1 MKQQILALPDKYK
14 VLEKDDN
21 VVKTIK
27 LMKSLVHDTEGVK
40 YPYLLAWEALL
51 KVGNMRPQKG
61 EARAEFHER
70 WTEAWDVF
78 AEQWGELTVGDKI
91 KGSDDNGVA
100 LSKLKA
106 CMFLYRVGDQELL
119 KELKN
124 QCVNKVDNY
133 PKSVEGVMTLLS
145 NRASQPSNNKS
156 NSPSGRGDGRTGKA
170 FVMIKDRNCYNCG
183 KKGHLK
189 KDCPEL
195 RSDNDSRSSS
205 SRRSVNWNGLQ
216 LGARSAFSC
225 SRISWMGRSLSD
237 DED

>member
-1 MKQQILALPDKYK
+1 
-14 VLEKDDN
+14 
-21 VVKTIK
+21 
-27 LMKSLVHDTEGVK
+27 
-40 YPYLLAWEALL
+40 
-51 KVGNMRPQKG
+51 MRPQKG

-170 FVMIKDRNCYNCG
+170 FVMIKD
-183 KKGHLK
+183 
-189 KDCPEL
+189 
-195 RSDNDSRSSS
+195 
-205 SRRSVNWNGLQ
+205 
-216 LGARSAFSC
+216 
-225 SRISWMGRSLSD
+225 
-237 DED
+237 